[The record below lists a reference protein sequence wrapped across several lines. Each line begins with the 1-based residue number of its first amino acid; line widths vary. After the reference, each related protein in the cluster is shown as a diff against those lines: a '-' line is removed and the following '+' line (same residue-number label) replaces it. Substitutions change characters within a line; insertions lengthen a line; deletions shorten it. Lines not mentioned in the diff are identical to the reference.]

1 MTSRPVQRLL
11 ILGWDAADWQVID
24 PLLSRGRMPNLARLL
39 SSGTRADLRTL
50 EPKLSP
56 LLWSTIATGK
66 TADRHGI
73 LNFVEPSPSGD
84 GVRVASST
92 SRRTR
97 ALWNILTLRG
107 LRVHAV
113 GWYASHPAEPIAGAC
128 VSNLLM
134 EGAPSSPGA
143 PWPMLEGTV
152 HGPAGLAGRVA
163 AARVSPAAIDRAALR
178 AFLPTVAQ
186 AGRGDDR
193 PATLAKEL
201 ARMRSLHAAAVEALR
216 SGPWDCA
223 MVFHDTI
230 DTIGHHFMGYR
241 PPRMPNAS
249 AADLRT
255 WGEVM
260 DRTYCEHD
268 RLLGELLEAAG
279 PGTSVMLLSD
289 HGFHSGADRPVIAD
303 VTKEERAALESRW
316 HRALGVLVLSG
327 PGFKAGAQV
336 PAPTLLDIAP
346 TALAALGLPV
356 GKDMAGRVIA
366 EAFEPPPSIETLE
379 SWDAEPGEAGEH
391 PAELRQDP
399 FEAADALRQ
408 LVDLGYMADVGD
420 DQRKLVDLARRE
432 TRFNEAV
439 VLMTTGRPAQA
450 VPILSALVDE
460 RPDEVRYRSS
470 LAHAS
475 FAAGDHDGCLQAVAA
490 WEATAS
496 GSADAAVLRVA
507 ALSGLGRAD
516 EAGGALAAFEAAHG
530 AQPEHARTL
539 AELCARLGRWKDSLA
554 HATRALAREPGLP
567 EPHLAAARAALE
579 LGDFESAAEHALDAA
594 ERSMVVPEI
603 HFVLGAA
610 LAWGGELEHAARSL
624 DVALALAPGYREA
637 AEFAAAVAEARG
649 DAASAAERAGRAASS
664 AAMHVGRPT
673 VRDAASW
680 RTSRPA

>member
-1 MTSRPVQRLL
+1 MTLRAVERLL
-11 ILGWDAADWQVID
+11 IVGWDAADWQVID
-24 PLLSRGRMPNLARLL
+24 PLMSRGRMPNLARLVAA
-39 SSGTRADLRTL
+39 GTRADLRTL

-73 LNFVEPSPSGD
+73 LNFVEPNPSGD
-84 GVRVASST
+84 GVRVSSST

-113 GWYASHPAEPIAGAC
+113 GWYASHPAEAIAGSC

-134 EGAPSSPGA
+134 EGAPQSPDA
-143 PWPMLEGTV
+143 PWPLLDGTV
-152 HGPAGLAGRVA
+152 HGPAGLAERIA
-163 AARVSPAAIDRAALR
+163 ASRIVPASIDRAALR
-178 AFLPTVAQ
+178 AFLPTAAQ
-186 AGRGDDR
+186 ASRGDER

-201 ARMRSLHAAAVEALR
+201 ARMRSLHAAALEALR
-216 SGPWDCA
+216 SSAWDCA

-230 DTIGHHFMGYR
+230 DTIGHHFMGCR
-241 PPRMPNAS
+241 PPRMANAS
-249 AADLRT
+249 AADIRA

-279 PGTSVMLLSD
+279 TGTSVMLLSD

-316 HRALGVLVLSG
+316 HRSLGVLVLSG
-327 PGFKAGAQV
+327 PGFKPGAQV

-366 EAFEPPPSIETLE
+366 EAFDPPVAIETVE
-379 SWDAEPGEAGEH
+379 SWDAEPGDAGEH
-391 PAELRQDP
+391 PAEMRQDP

-408 LVDLGYMADVGD
+408 LVDLGYMADLGD
-420 DQRKLVDLARRE
+420 DQKRLVELIRRE
-432 TRFNEAV
+432 SRFNEAV

-450 VPILSALVDE
+450 VPILAALVE
-460 RPDEVRYRSS
+460 EVPAEARYRSS

-475 FAAGDHDGCLQAVAA
+475 FAAGDHEGCLEAVSA
-490 WEATAS
+490 WEAQAP
-496 GSADAAVLRVA
+496 GAADAAVLRVA
-507 ALSGLGRAD
+507 ALAGLGKG
-516 EAGGALAAFEAAHG
+516 EAAGSALTAFEAAHG
-530 AQPEHARTL
+530 KQPEHARTM
-539 AELCARLGRWKDSLA
+539 AELCARLGRWTDSLA
-554 HATRALAREPGLP
+554 HARRAVEREPGLP
-567 EPHLAAARAALE
+567 EPHLAAARATLE
-579 LGDFESAAEHALDAA
+579 LGDFEAAAEHALDAA
-594 ERSMVVPEI
+594 ERSMVIPET

-624 DVALALAPGYREA
+624 DVALTLSPAYREA

-649 DAASAAERAGRAASS
+649 EASAAAELAGRASS
-664 AAMHVGRPT
+664 MTTMHGGRPSART
-673 VRDAASW
+673 AASW
-680 RTSRPA
+680 RASRRA

>member
-1 MTSRPVQRLL
+1 MTPRAAQRLL
-11 ILGWDAADWQVID
+11 VLGWDAADWQVMD
-24 PLLSRGRMPNLARLL
+24 PLLARGRMPNLARLVAA
-39 SSGTRADLRTL
+39 GTRADLRTL

-84 GVRVASST
+84 GVRVSAST

-113 GWYASHPAEPIAGAC
+113 GWYASHPAEPIRGAC
-128 VSNLLM
+128 ISNLLM
-134 EGAPSSPGA
+134 EGAPASADA
-143 PWPMLEGTV
+143 PWPMLDGTV
-152 HGPAGLAGRVA
+152 HGPEGLAARVA
-163 AARVSPAAIDRAALR
+163 AARVRPSSIDRAALR

-186 AGRGDDR
+186 ASRGDDR

-201 ARMRSLHAAAVEALR
+201 ARMRSLHQAALEAVR
-216 SGPWDCA
+216 SSAWDCA

-230 DTIGHHFMGYR
+230 DTIGHHFMGCR
-241 PPRMPNAS
+241 PPRMPNAT
-249 AADLRT
+249 AADLRV

-268 RLLGELLEAAG
+268 RLLGELLEATG

-289 HGFHSGADRPVIAD
+289 HGFHSGAARPVIAD

-316 HRALGVLVLSG
+316 HRELGVLVLSG
-327 PGFKAGAQV
+327 PGFKARAQV

-356 GKDMAGRVIA
+356 GRDMGGRVIA
-366 EAFEPPPSIETLE
+366 EAFEPAVAISAVE
-379 SWDAEPGEAGEH
+379 SWDLEPGDAGEH
-391 PAELRQDP
+391 PPEMRQDP

-408 LVDLGYMADVGD
+408 LVDLGYMADLGD
-420 DQRKLVDLARRE
+420 DQKRLVELTRRE
-432 TRFNEAV
+432 SRFNEAA

-450 VPILSALVDE
+450 VPILSSLVGE
-460 RPDEVRYRSS
+460 CPAEVRYRSS

-475 FAAGDHDGCLQAVAA
+475 FSACDHAGCLDAVKA
-490 WEATAS
+490 WEELAP

-507 ALSGLGRAD
+507 ALAGLGRID
-516 EAGGALAAFEAAHG
+516 DAGRALAEFESSHG
-530 AQPEHARTL
+530 SRPEHARTS
-539 AELCARLGRWKDSLA
+539 AELCARLGRWQESLA
-554 HATRALAREPGLP
+554 HAKRAIAREPGLP
-567 EPHLAAARAALE
+567 EGHLAAARAALE

-594 ERSMVVPEI
+594 ERSMVIPEV

-624 DVALALAPGYREA
+624 DVALTLSPGYREA
-637 AEFAAAVAEARG
+637 AEFAASVSEVRG
-649 DAASAAERAGRAASS
+649 DASAAMAASGRAASS
-664 AAMHVGRPT
+664 APMHGGRPT
-673 VRDAASW
+673 VRDAAAW
-680 RTSRPA
+680 RASRRG